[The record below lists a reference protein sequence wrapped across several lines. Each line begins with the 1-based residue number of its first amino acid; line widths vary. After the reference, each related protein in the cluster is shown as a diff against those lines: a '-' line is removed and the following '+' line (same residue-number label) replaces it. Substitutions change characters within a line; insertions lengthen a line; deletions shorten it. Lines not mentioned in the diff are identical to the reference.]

1 MKSTVS
7 HLTVADLF
15 KIIKTE
21 SFPRWM
27 TLGPGI
33 KTSLVFLKVL
43 SMLGNLVLAFIK
55 HRGLFFFFFHFLNQE
70 TSKREMS
77 EPSIMLLVFFF
88 SSQYV
93 SSSCRVSG
101 K

>member
-33 KTSLVFLKVL
+33 KTSLVFLKAL
-43 SMLGNLVLAFIK
+43 SMLTNLVLAFIK
-55 HRGLFFFFFHFLNQE
+55 HRGLFFFSCCQPGNFRKEDAQATNAAGLFHCF
-70 TSKREMS
+70 T
-77 EPSIMLLVFFF
+77 IWF
-88 SSQYV
+88 
-93 SSSCRVSG
+93 
-101 K
+101 

>member
-1 MKSTVS
+1 MSVLKSTVS

-21 SFPRWM
+21 GFPRWM

-43 SMLGNLVLAFIK
+43 SLLGKLVLAFIK
-55 HRGLFFFFFHFLNQE
+55 HSRLLFFHFLSQE
-70 TSKREMS
+70 TSKREVS
-77 EPSIMLLVFFF
+77 RPSIMLLVFF
-88 SSQYV
+88 
-93 SSSCRVSG
+93 SSSRYVC
-101 K
+101 